1 MTGHRLIAAL
11 LISLLLHAGLLAA
24 VWPGKSVDRG
34 GTPPLASVEL
44 VIVERQGDARTEEPD
59 TAAATE
65 PAPAAASANAGTD
78 AAAIRTSAE
87 VMAAAAAASPPP
99 LKISLRGTDSPSD
112 AVSEGSHVIPAAADA
127 VFHNRPPAYPPEA
140 SRNRQT
146 GTVILALRVA
156 PGGQAIAVDVEDSS
170 GHVLLDRAARD
181 AVANWRFLPAVKD
194 GKPVESEIRV
204 RIVFENE

>member
-24 VWPGKSVDRG
+24 VWPRKSVDRG

-65 PAPAAASANAGTD
+65 PAPVAASANAGAD
-78 AAAIRTSAE
+78 GAAVRTSGE
-87 VMAAAAAASPPP
+87 VMPSAASPPP

>member
-1 MTGHRLIAAL
+1 MIGRRLIAAL

-24 VWPGKSVDRG
+24 VWPRKLADHPGAP
-34 GTPPLASVEL
+34 TLASVEL
-44 VIVERQGDARTEEPD
+44 VMEERKGGARTDEPD
-59 TAAATE
+59 AARE

-112 AVSEGSHVIPAAADA
+112 AVSVGSHVIPATADA

-146 GTVILALRVA
+146 GTVILALRIA
-156 PGGQAIAVDVEDSS
+156 PGGEATAVVVEDSS

-181 AVANWRFLPAVKD
+181 AVAAWRFLPAVKD